1 MVNRPIIFA
10 LAMVCCVSWRLGS
23 ASASP
28 RQVKAWSVAVLGSD
42 IEAAETAAAALGKDG
57 SAAAVRGLLSALSL
71 GLHPKVAVV
80 ALEGLGKNARSENF
94 DTLVVYSRNRNQGVR
109 AAAYE
114 ALAKIDDERAVARLG
129 YALSDKSPAV
139 RSIAIEHVSRVKD
152 RSAMPALLRLIEAG
166 DLHASRAFGS
176 MGDAEDARKL
186 AERVGSLPDGP
197 LATALGAMLLR
208 KEFGPDGARVQIV
221 RTIAKLRTP
230 VLRNVLNEY
239 ANQDKV
245 GDRKSRDEA
254 SAVLESLSS
263 PGRKQ
268 SE

>member
-1 MVNRPIIFA
+1 
-10 LAMVCCVSWRLGS
+10 
-23 ASASP
+23 
-28 RQVKAWSVAVLGSD
+28 
-42 IEAAETAAAALGKDG
+42 
-57 SAAAVRGLLSALSL
+57 
-71 GLHPKVAVV
+71 
-80 ALEGLGKNARSENF
+80 
-94 DTLVVYSRNRNQGVR
+94 
-109 AAAYE
+109 
-114 ALAKIDDERAVARLG
+114 
-129 YALSDKSPAV
+129 
-139 RSIAIEHVSRVKD
+139 
-152 RSAMPALLRLIEAG
+152 MPALLRLIEAG
-166 DLHASRAFGS
+166 DLHASRAFGA